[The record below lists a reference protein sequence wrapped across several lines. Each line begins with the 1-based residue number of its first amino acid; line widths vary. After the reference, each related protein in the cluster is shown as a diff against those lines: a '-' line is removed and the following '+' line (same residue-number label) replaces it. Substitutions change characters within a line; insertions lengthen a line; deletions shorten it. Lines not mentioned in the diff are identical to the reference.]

1 MLREIR
7 EKMQCLEERKP
18 FRGEILQ
25 EIQGVHAIDWVYS
38 CLHLG
43 GSSVTKDMVG
53 RIIGGQFVVEATVE
67 DHRLVERLE
76 DTMKEAV
83 SLLEMDYDLDERVL
97 ERLSQKFYSDDR
109 TGWRRGNPL
118 NLEYNFTPVYS
129 KDIPEEIRELFRWLY
144 SDEVSP
150 EIAGNSLLRASLL
163 HTRFLEISPYDDY
176 CEEMACIIM
185 HYYLMQKGYPP
196 FVLRFSREE
205 YRQAVTAYLK
215 KNDINLFYSCLERSL
230 YNKLE
235 VMMQITA
242 ESED

>member
-7 EKMQCLEERKP
+7 EQLNCLAGRKP
-18 FRGEILQ
+18 YTGEMLR
-25 EIQGVHAIDWVYS
+25 EIQRMNAIDWTYS

-43 GSSVTKDMVG
+43 GSEITKEMVG
-53 RIIGGQFVVEATVE
+53 NIIDGQFVVEATIE

-76 DTMKEAV
+76 DTLKEGI

-97 ERLSQKFYSDDR
+97 ERLGQKFFADGR
-109 TGWRRGNPL
+109 TNWRRGNPL

-129 KDIPEEIRELFRWLY
+129 KDIPEQLQELFRWLY
-144 SDEVSP
+144 SGDVSP
-150 EIAGNSLLRASLL
+150 EIAANPLLRAAYL
-163 HTRFLEISPYDDY
+163 HNRFLEISPCDDY

-205 YRQAVTAYLK
+205 YRQAVVAYLK
-215 KNDINLFYSCLERSL
+215 KNDISLFYSCLERSL

-235 VMMQITA
+235 VLIQITA
-242 ESED
+242 ESEE